1 MPDGSPLQPEMF
13 QFTNE
18 EVSLVPGILDQ
29 LIPPHLKGQNHTYV
43 SSTVQLVPSSA
54 NLQAQSNLPI
64 ETQDVVSGAANKA

>member
-18 EVSLVPGILDQ
+18 EVIMVPGILDQ

-43 SSTVQLVPSSA
+43 STHVSLVPSASTTNA
-54 NLQAQSNLPI
+54 SVNPDTPA
-64 ETQDVVSGAANKA
+64 ETVAKA